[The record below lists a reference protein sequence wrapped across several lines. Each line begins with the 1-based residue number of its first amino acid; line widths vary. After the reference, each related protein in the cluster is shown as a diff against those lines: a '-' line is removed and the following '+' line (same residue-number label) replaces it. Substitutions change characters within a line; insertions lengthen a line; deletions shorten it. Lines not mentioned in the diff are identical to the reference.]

1 MSRHDRLTFDN
12 KRSFMDFNLNEDQ
25 QAFAETAYQ
34 FAMSELAPNAAL
46 WDREH
51 IFPKDVIKKAGEL
64 GFCGLYTPEEAGG
77 LGLSR
82 LDSSI
87 IFEQLAMGCT
97 ATTAMLTI
105 HNMATWMIASF
116 GTDAVKEQYID
127 QLVMGELLASY
138 CLTEPGS
145 GSDAASLKTKADKD
159 GDSYVLNGSKMFISG
174 AGETDVLVV
183 MARTGEAGPKGISAF
198 VVPADA
204 EGVSY
209 GKAEEKMG
217 WNAQPT
223 RLVTLENV
231 RIPAANLMGAEGE
244 GFKFAMQGLDGG
256 RINIATC
263 SIGTAQQALNTAK
276 QYMTERE
283 QFGKPLAAFQA
294 LQFKIADM
302 NTELVAARQMVRLA
316 AFKLD
321 TNDSEKTTYCAMAKR
336 FATDVG
342 FKVCDDALQI
352 HGGYGYIKEYPL
364 ERHVRDVRV
373 HQILEGTNEIM
384 RVIIGRRILAEGAP
398 SVL

>member
-1 MSRHDRLTFDN
+1 MN
-12 KRSFMDFNLNEDQ
+12 FNLTEDQ
-25 QAFAETAYQ
+25 QAFVDVAKQ
-34 FAMSELAPNAAL
+34 FAEQELAPHAAQ
-46 WDREH
+46 WDRDH
-51 IFPKDVIKKAGEL
+51 HFPKDVIQKAGEL
-64 GFCGLYTPEEAGG
+64 GFCSLYTAEDDGG
-77 LGLSR
+77 MGLSR

-105 HNMATWMIASF
+105 HNMATWMIATW
-116 GTDAVKEQYID
+116 GTSDAKAEWVEH
-127 QLVMGELLASY
+127 LVTGQKLASY

-145 GSDAASLKTKADKD
+145 GSDAAGLRTSAKKD
-159 GDSYVLNGSKMFISG
+159 GSDYLLNGSKMFISG
-174 AGETDVLVV
+174 AGETEVLVV

-198 VVPADA
+198 IVPADA
-204 EGVSY
+204 KGVIY

-223 RLVTLENV
+223 RLITFEDV
-231 RIPAANLMGAEGE
+231 RIPAHYLLGNEGE
-244 GFKFAMQGLDGG
+244 GFGFAMKGLDGG

-263 SIGTAQQALNTAK
+263 SIGTAQQALNTARN
-276 QYMTERE
+276 YMLERQ

-294 LQFKIADM
+294 LQFKLADM
-302 NTELVAARQMVRLA
+302 ATELVAARQLVRLA

-321 TNDSEKTTYCAMAKR
+321 QKDGEATAYCAMAKR

-342 FKVCDDALQI
+342 FQVCDQALQL

-364 ERHVRDVRV
+364 ERHFRDVRV

-384 RVIIGRRILAEGAP
+384 RLIIGRRLLDEAAGDIL
-398 SVL
+398 

>member
-1 MSRHDRLTFDN
+1 MNFELT
-12 KRSFMDFNLNEDQ
+12 EDQ
-25 QAFAETAYQ
+25 HAFAETARQ
-34 FAMSELAPNAAL
+34 FAMSELAPNAAK
-46 WDREH
+46 WDQEH
-51 IFPKDVIKKAGEL
+51 IFPKDVIKAAGEL

-116 GTDAVKEQYID
+116 GTEYVKDALVPE
-127 QLVMGELLASY
+127 LVMGEKLASY
-138 CLTEPGS
+138 CLTEPGA
-145 GSDAASLKTKADKD
+145 GSDAASLKTKATAK

-183 MARTGEAGPKGISAF
+183 MARTGEDGPKGISAF

-204 EGVSY
+204 KGVVY

-223 RLVTLENV
+223 RLVSFEDVEIPKENLLG
-231 RIPAANLMGAEGE
+231 NEGE
-244 GFKFAMQGLDGG
+244 GFKFAMMGLDGG

-263 SIGTAQQALNTAK
+263 SVGTAQQALNTARD
-276 QYMTERE
+276 YMKERE
-283 QFGKPLAAFQA
+283 QFGKPIAAFQA

-316 AFKLD
+316 AAKLD
-321 TNDSEKTTYCAMAKR
+321 AKNADATTYCAMAKR

-384 RVIIGRRILAEGAP
+384 RVIIARKVLADSTTEIL
-398 SVL
+398 

>member
-1 MSRHDRLTFDN
+1 MN
-12 KRSFMDFNLNEDQ
+12 FNLTEDQ
-25 QAFAETAYQ
+25 QAFADVAKQ
-34 FAMSELAPNAAL
+34 FAEQELAPHAAQ

-51 IFPKDVIKKAGEL
+51 FFPKAVIQKAGEL
-64 GFCGLYTPEEAGG
+64 GFCSLYTPEQYGG
-77 LGLSR
+77 MGLSR

-87 IFEQLAMGCT
+87 IFEQLSMGCT

-105 HNMATWMIASF
+105 HNMATWMIANW
-116 GTDAVKEQYID
+116 GTDTARGEWLDK
-127 QLVMGELLASY
+127 LVTGEKLASY

-145 GSDAASLKTKADKD
+145 GSDAASLRTSAKKE
-159 GDSYVLNGSKMFISG
+159 GDEYVLNGSKMFISG
-174 AGETDVLVV
+174 AGETEVLVV

-204 EGVSY
+204 KGVIY

-223 RLVTLENV
+223 RLITFEDV
-231 RIPAANLMGAEGE
+231 RIPAHNLLGNEGE
-244 GFKFAMQGLDGG
+244 GFGFAMKGLDGG

-263 SIGTAQQALNTAK
+263 SIGTAQQALNTARN
-276 QYMTERE
+276 YMLERQ
-283 QFGKPLAAFQA
+283 QFGKPIAAFQA
-294 LQFKIADM
+294 LQFKLADM
-302 NTELVAARQMVRLA
+302 ATELVAARQLVRLA

-321 TNDSEKTTYCAMAKR
+321 QQDSEATAYCAMAKR

-342 FKVCDDALQI
+342 FSVCDQALQL

-364 ERHVRDVRV
+364 ERHFRDVRV

-384 RVIIGRRILAEGAP
+384 RLIIGRRLLDQAAADIL
-398 SVL
+398 